1 MHRSLRRRLSGVAPF
16 VVSGAIHLALLVA
29 VLVVGARLVPRIE
42 AVIHAELVA
51 LETEVPHSKPEVTPP
66 RPRPQVPLP
75 KKPLV
80 PPRLV
85 EARMSPVEP
94 PAHVEERPPVPVEPP
109 STKVQTAPEPPRSDI
124 TKVDPPPAEP
134 RMPTPEPPRASAG
147 GPTPDPARASS
158 AGGGAPSNTKSPES
172 LPSGVSMLA
181 LERPSGDGGAGG
193 GRGGGS
199 GTGVASSSGN
209 SGHGIT
215 RTAIPRGG
223 YQVHPRYPVTARRL
237 GIQGTTLLRVFV
249 SIDGRVTNVEVERT
263 AGHGDLDDAAAD
275 AVRRWRFE
283 PARRGDEPVAMW
295 VLLPVEFR
303 LK

>member
-1 MHRSLRRRLSGVAPF
+1 MHRSLTRRLSRAVPF

-29 VLVVGARLVPRIE
+29 ALVVGARLVPRIE
-42 AVIHAELVA
+42 AVIRAEVVA
-51 LETEVPHSKPEVTPP
+51 LETEAPRSKPDVTPP
-66 RPRPQVPLP
+66 RPKPQVPP
-75 KKPLV
+75 SRKPLV

-85 EARMSPVEP
+85 EARVPTVEP
-94 PAHVEERPPVPVEPP
+94 PAHLEEPLSVPVEPP
-109 STKVQTAPEPPRSDI
+109 TAKRETPAEPPRADI
-124 TKVDPPPAEP
+124 TRVDSPPAES
-134 RMPTPEPPRASAG
+134 RMPTPEPPRPSGG
-147 GPTPDPARASS
+147 GPTPDPARVSS
-158 AGGGAPSNTKSPES
+158 AGGGAPGNTKSPES
-172 LPSGVSMLA
+172 LPSVSMLA

-193 GRGGGS
+193 GRGG

-223 YQVHPRYPVTARRL
+223 YQVHPRYPATARRL

-249 SIDGRVTNVEVERT
+249 STDGRVTDVGVERT

>member
-1 MHRSLRRRLSGVAPF
+1 MTTS
-16 VVSGAIHLALLVA
+16 
-29 VLVVGARLVPRIE
+29 
-42 AVIHAELVA
+42 
-51 LETEVPHSKPEVTPP
+51 
-66 RPRPQVPLP
+66 
-75 KKPLV
+75 
-80 PPRLV
+80 
-85 EARMSPVEP
+85 EP
-94 PAHVEERPPVPVEPP
+94 PPP
-109 STKVQTAPEPPRSDI
+109 
-124 TKVDPPPAEP
+124 
-134 RMPTPEPPRASAG
+134 SAG

-158 AGGGAPSNTKSPES
+158 VGGGAPGNTKVPES

-193 GRGGGS
+193 PGGGS

-209 SGHGIT
+209 SSHGIT

-223 YQVHPRYPVTARRL
+223 YQVHPRYPATARRL

-249 SIDGRVTNVEVERT
+249 STDGRVTDVAVERT